1 MDPVQAAIERAK
13 AKKKQLL
20 IAQPATPDP
29 SVTRLELTS
38 QLEVMSQRLSDAKLN
53 NADQK
58 ILTALEAS
66 IALIQSQLSDDRIDE
81 SKPSDLAESKH
92 INPAGDI

>member
-1 MDPVQAAIERAK
+1 MPTTARFN
-13 AKKKQLL
+13 
-20 IAQPATPDP
+20 
-29 SVTRLELTS
+29 
-38 QLEVMSQRLSDAKLN
+38 DAKLN